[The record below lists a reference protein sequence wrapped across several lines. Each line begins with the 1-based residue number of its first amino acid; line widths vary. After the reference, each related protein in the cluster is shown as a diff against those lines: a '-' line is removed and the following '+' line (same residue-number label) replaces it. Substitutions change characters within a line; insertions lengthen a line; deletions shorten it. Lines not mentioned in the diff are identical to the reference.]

1 LLGAQRGTIVDII
14 GPESPDASTLYFL
27 LNAVVTIPILYMISL
42 DGAGFHHFGTYGLL
56 GTDAALNQLVFA
68 IVVRCS
74 SLTAWACDPKH
85 SDGERNGSVG

>member
-68 IVVRCS
+68 IVAAVFITHGMGLRS
-74 SLTAWACDPKH
+74 ETF
-85 SDGERNGSVG
+85 RR

>member
-1 LLGAQRGTIVDII
+1 MLGAQRGTIVDII

-68 IVVRCS
+68 IVAAVFITHGMGLRS
-74 SLTAWACDPKH
+74 ETF
-85 SDGERNGSVG
+85 RR